1 MTKKVARVPEAELDI
16 MIILWR
22 TGRPMKVSDI
32 CSDLQE
38 YRKCSKAAVHT
49 LIDRLSKRGFV
60 KIELV
65 ETSLP
70 YKLIHPVVTEE
81 EYRAL
86 ESETLIDKLC
96 RGKWQPL
103 IASLYDSGKLTQNDI
118 DEIAAMLN
126 GKDN

>member
-1 MTKKVARVPEAELDI
+1 MSKKVGRVPEAELDI

-22 TGRPMKVSDI
+22 TAKPMKVSDI
-32 CSDLQE
+32 CSNLQS

-60 KIELV
+60 KIEHV
-65 ETSLP
+65 EASLP
-70 YKLIHPVVTEE
+70 YKLIHPIVTEE

-86 ESETLIDKLC
+86 ESETLIEKLC

-126 GKDN
+126 GKDK